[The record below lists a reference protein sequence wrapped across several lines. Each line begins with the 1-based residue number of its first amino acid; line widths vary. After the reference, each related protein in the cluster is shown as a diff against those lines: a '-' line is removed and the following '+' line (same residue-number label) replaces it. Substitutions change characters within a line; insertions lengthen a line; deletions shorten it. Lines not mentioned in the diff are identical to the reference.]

1 MIVLPLKYPCFM
13 NDLTNKQ
20 RIRAAIIEDELPAAR
35 LLQGMLA
42 ELRPQWEIL
51 LLPGTVEEAVQ
62 WFAGHPHPDI
72 LFLDIQL
79 TDGLSFYFIEQARPE
94 SMIVF
99 TTAYDEYAVRA
110 FTVNSIDY
118 LLKPIHRE
126 RLADAIQKFERLTA
140 PRIHE
145 LNSRIDVQELI
156 QALADRNTRRYRTR
170 FLISG
175 PRSLYTLNV
184 DEVCY
189 FYSEEK
195 ITFAVT
201 ADRRTHII
209 DLPLAKLEE
218 QLDPQQFFRVNRQYI
233 LSAPCIR
240 DIEPYFNGK
249 VVVHVVPATDSP
261 IQVSREKVAALKMW
275 LNY

>member
-1 MIVLPLKYPCFM
+1 MDELM
-13 NDLTNKQ
+13 NKKT
-20 RIRAAIIEDELPAAR
+20 IRAAIIEDELPAAR
-35 LLQGMLA
+35 LLQGMLK
-42 ELRPQWEIL
+42 ELRPEWDIL
-51 LLPGTVEEAVQ
+51 LLPGTVEESVQ
-62 WFAGHPHPDI
+62 WFAVNPHPDL

-79 TDGLSFYFIEQARPE
+79 TDGLSFYFIEQAQPE

-126 RLADAIQKFERLTA
+126 RLADALLKFERLTA
-140 PRIHE
+140 PRIRQQNSLLDMPE
-145 LNSRIDVQELI
+145 LLR
-156 QALADRNTRRYRTR
+156 ALAEHQASAYRTR
-170 FLISG
+170 FLVNG
-175 PRSLYTLNV
+175 ARNLYTLAV

-195 ITFAVT
+195 VTFAVT

-218 QLDPQQFFRVNRQYI
+218 QLDPKRFFRVSRQFI
-233 LSAPCIR
+233 LSANCIR
-240 DIEPYFNGK
+240 DLEPYFNGK
-249 VVVHVVPATDSP
+249 MVVHVTPPFDGS
-261 IQVSREKVAALKMW
+261 IQVSRERVAALKLW
-275 LNY
+275 LNS

>member
-1 MIVLPLKYPCFM
+1 M
-13 NDLTNKQ
+13 NDVQTDAWGGKK
-20 RIRAAIIEDELPAAR
+20 IRAAIIEDELPAAR

-42 ELRPQWEIL
+42 ELRPQWDIL

-62 WFAGHPHPDI
+62 WFATHPHPDI

-118 LLKPIHRE
+118 LLKPVRRE
-126 RLADAIQKFERLTA
+126 RLADSLEKFERLTA
-140 PRIHE
+140 PRIRE
-145 LNSRIDVQELI
+145 QNERMDMQEL
-156 QALADRNTRRYRTR
+156 LRM
-170 FLISG
+170 L
-175 PRSLYTLNV
+175 
-184 DEVCY
+184 
-189 FYSEEK
+189 
-195 ITFAVT
+195 

-209 DLPLAKLEE
+209 DLSLTKLEE
-218 QLDPQQFFRVNRQYI
+218 QLDPRRFFRVSRQFI
-233 LSAPCIR
+233 LSADCIR

-249 VVVHVVPATDSP
+249 MVVHVTPPFDGSV
-261 IQVSREKVAALKMW
+261 QVSRERVAALKVW
-275 LNY
+275 LNS